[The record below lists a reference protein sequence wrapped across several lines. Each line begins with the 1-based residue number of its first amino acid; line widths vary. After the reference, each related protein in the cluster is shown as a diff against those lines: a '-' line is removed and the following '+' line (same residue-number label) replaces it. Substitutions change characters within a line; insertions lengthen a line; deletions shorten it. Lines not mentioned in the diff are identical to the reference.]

1 MGTTSTDSESPYQM
15 LRTWGM
21 IFTYGLTLVCL
32 VAFICSCV
40 ESVKVYNEH
49 YDVIRVDKV
58 FNPISLVYLFSCIPT
73 LAFGA
78 LLSGVAKIG
87 DDVLTLKSLYGRI
100 SESSEGANTSTG
112 AISQTIEGKPAKGA
126 DKSTIYLIIVGLA
139 IILSVIFVA
148 VTGVF
153 K

>member
-1 MGTTSTDSESPYQM
+1 MGTTSTNSESPYQM

-32 VAFICSCV
+32 VAFACTCV

-58 FNPISLVYLFSCIPT
+58 FNPISLVYLFSCVPT

-87 DDVLTLKSLYGRI
+87 DDVRALKSLYGRN
-100 SESSEGANTSTG
+100 SELTEGENTSAGTTAHTG
-112 AISQTIEGKPAKGA
+112 GEKPAEGK

-148 VTGVF
+148 VSGVF